1 MVWLNNNKN
10 HKTKSCLPAVAL
22 TVVLLKGSAKLGVLP
37 SNILLV
43 LKKIE
48 NKSIAYSL
56 AKFGCVDHQ
65 SIHCNALKTC
75 GVKKH

>member
-1 MVWLNNNKN
+1 MTISN
-10 HKTKSCLPAVAL
+10 HKTKSLLPALAL
-22 TVVLLKGSAKLGVLP
+22 TTVLLKGSSKFGVLP

-56 AKFGCVDHQ
+56 AKFDNDDHQ
-65 SIHCNALKTC
+65 SLRCDALKTC